1 MHPENSCLIKFTRT
15 SSTKWQSSI
24 FICSDFTASDHSTQP
39 IAATPSISAE
49 EQADDAG
56 GLNLALVGPGV
67 AAALAI
73 LLLLAL
79 AIGCRQQ
86 RKTQRLRELQQQS
99 IYSTAQGSSIFSIG
113 SGQDIYSSMSLN
125 TMGGYVPYGGNSEMN
140 F

>member
-1 MHPENSCLIKFTRT
+1 MTESCNHVFA
-15 SSTKWQSSI
+15 
-24 FICSDFTASDHSTQP
+24 DFTSADLSTQP
-39 IAATPSISAE
+39 ATSSATTESASAE
-49 EQADDAG
+49 EQADEAG
-56 GLNLALVGPGV
+56 GLDLALVGPGV

-79 AIGCRQQ
+79 ATGCRQQ

-125 TMGGYVPYGGNSEMN
+125 TMGGYRQNRVPYGGNSEMN
-140 F
+140 FEYPGFGGRHY